1 MAQGSHKTKIK
12 LPSKKNNGRVQGTT
26 RGPKPKTNTL
36 EKKLKKKF
44 ETTIKKNIEEQLC
57 QQAKSV
63 EGGKSF
69 HIIQSKKNK

>member
-12 LPSKKNNGRVQGTT
+12 LPSKKSSSGRVQQGKGT
-26 RGPKPKTNTL
+26 KPKSNTL

-44 ETTIKKNIEEQLC
+44 ETNIKKNIEEQLC

-69 HIIQSKKNK
+69 HIIQSKK